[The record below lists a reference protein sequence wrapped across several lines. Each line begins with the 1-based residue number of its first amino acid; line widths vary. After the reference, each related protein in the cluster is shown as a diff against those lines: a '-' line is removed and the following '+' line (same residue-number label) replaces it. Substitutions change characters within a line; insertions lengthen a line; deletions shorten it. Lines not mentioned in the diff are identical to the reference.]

1 MNIFNFIVK
10 DPNDPSYNVAWHIST
25 KTIPQFLI
33 MLGILTFLS
42 ILTKVEPTLL
52 GQFATALSIT
62 YFFSK
67 VSDLSSTASTPAKG
81 LGFYSINAFA
91 LIMIAILIDIF
102 TPIPYILGFTLT
114 GGIMLYFYG
123 KRIEKAKALQ
133 KNDNE
138 DS

>member
-52 GQFATALSIT
+52 GQFATALSYT
-62 YFFSK
+62 YFLRK
-67 VSDLSSTASTPAKG
+67 LSDLSSTASTPAKD
-81 LGFYSINAFA
+81 LGFYFINAFA
-91 LIMIAILIDIF
+91 LLGIAILIEE
-102 TPIPYILGFTLT
+102 FTLIPFFAAFLLI
-114 GGIMLYFYG
+114 GAGMLYFYG
-123 KRIEKAKALQ
+123 KRIEKAKALRN
-133 KNDNE
+133 NDNE